1 MKYLSRRIFL
11 ALLLLISS
19 LPTSAQEKRA
29 RPGAAAPV
37 ANEVEEAV
45 WHVRHVAE
53 EALHAEPLHE
63 RVRLLAVVSDLLWKK
78 DAVYARQLLLKAFET
93 LQDSE
98 RSEEVR
104 DGRLSIAD
112 PVQLRQAVINVAL
125 KHDVGL
131 SRQLLD
137 KIEKP
142 EESARAEDSSEQRNP
157 EEVSKLL
164 LASAARTFVSDEG
177 QSQAF
182 YEQSV
187 ARRVLPEHCYFL
199 FKIQEKSPEKADI
212 FFARALSALARRPL
226 YEANELMYFASYL
239 FSREKSINFS
249 LVGRYNAANVNG
261 GLNGAP
267 HDPALARQFL
277 TLVQTQLNPGPSIP
291 PSLVYF
297 ALKNLA
303 PHFQTYAPAL
313 APHANARMA
322 ALLQDVPR
330 GELDSNQRDT
340 SDMTSRDEAK
350 PVSWE
355 ERVRDAGK
363 IQNAGRRD
371 LEYFTALQESYLPK
385 KDFAGAYKLVEL
397 VSDTELRQRLGDY
410 VDFAAAQE
418 EALKPD
424 APVDQPAFDKL
435 KNPLF
440 KTLLFGRFAASL
452 MERKKTAQAAEALR
466 RAEAASLGIKDDQER
481 AQLRMFVAQTYLR
494 LEPAVSFE
502 MTRALIREAQK
513 NDVIDLKQSRVQYTV
528 SVFGLKSELPTP
540 YAPVNLYSLIGM
552 LGRENLREAIL
563 ICDQLKNNERLW
575 ASLAAVRHALEA
587 STPAN

>member
-1 MKYLSRRIFL
+1 MKYLSRQNFL
-11 ALLLLISS
+11 ALLLLLSS
-19 LPTSAQEKRA
+19 LPASAQEKRA
-29 RPGAAAPV
+29 RPAAAP
-37 ANEVEEAV
+37 AAAEADEAA
-45 WHVRHVAE
+45 WHARHVAE

-78 DAVYARQLLLKAFET
+78 DAVYARQLLLKAFEAA
-93 LQDSE
+93 QDYE
-98 RSEEVR
+98 RSEEAR
-104 DGRLSIAD
+104 DGRPDIAD
-112 PVQLRQAVINVAL
+112 PAQLRQAVVKVAL

-137 KIEKP
+137 KIKKP
-142 EESARAEDSSEQRNP
+142 EDAARADDPSGQRGP

-187 ARRVLPEHCYFL
+187 SRRVLPEHCHFL
-199 FKIQEKSPEKADI
+199 FKIQEKSPEKADL
-212 FFARALSALARRPL
+212 FFARALAALARRPL
-226 YEANELMYFASYL
+226 HEANELMYFASYL

-261 GLNGAP
+261 GLNGVP
-267 HDPALARQFL
+267 RDPALARQFL
-277 TLVQTQLNPGPSIP
+277 ALVQTRLNPGPSIP

-297 ALKNLA
+297 ALKNLS
-303 PHFQTYAPAL
+303 PHFQAYAPAL
-313 APHANARMA
+313 APHADARMA
-322 ALLQDVPR
+322 ALLQDVTR

-340 SDMTSRDEAK
+340 GEMNSRDEVK
-350 PVSWE
+350 PESWE
-355 ERVRDAGK
+355 QRVRDAGR

-371 LEYFTALQESYLPK
+371 LEYFTALQESYLPR

-418 EALKPD
+418 ETLKPD
-424 APVDQPAFDKL
+424 ASVDQPAFDKL
-435 KNPLF
+435 KNPLL
-440 KTLLFGRFAASL
+440 KTLLLGRFAASL
-452 MERKKTAQAAEALR
+452 MEKKKTAQAAEALR
-466 RAEAASLGIKDDQER
+466 RADAASLGIKDDQER

-494 LEPAVSFE
+494 LESAVSFE
-502 MTRALIREAQK
+502 MARALVREAQK
-513 NDVIDLKQSRVQYTV
+513 NDAIDLKRSRVQYTV

-552 LGRENLREAIL
+552 LGRENLGEALL

-587 STPAN
+587 PAPAN

>member
-1 MKYLSRRIFL
+1 MKYLSRRSLL
-11 ALLLLISS
+11 ALLLLLSS
-19 LPTSAQEKRA
+19 LTAAAQEKPA
-29 RPGAAAPV
+29 KPAAP
-37 ANEVEEAV
+37 AAVEADEAV
-45 WHVRHVAE
+45 WLVRRVAE
-53 EALHAEPLHE
+53 EALHVEPLHE

-78 DAVYARQLLLKAFET
+78 DAVYARQLLLKAFESAR
-93 LQDSE
+93 DDE
-98 RSEEVR
+98 RSEEAR
-104 DGRLSIAD
+104 DGRLSLTD
-112 PVQLRQAVINVAL
+112 PAQLRQAVINVAL
-125 KHDVGL
+125 KHDVAL

-142 EESARAEDSSEQRNP
+142 EDAAHADDSSGHRSP
-157 EEVSKLL
+157 EEGSKLL

-177 QSQAF
+177 QSQVF

-187 ARRVLPEHCYFL
+187 SRRVLPEHCYFL
-199 FKIQEKSPEKADI
+199 FKIQEKSPEKADL
-212 FFARALSALARRPL
+212 FFARALAALSRRPL
-226 YEANELMYFASYL
+226 SEANELMYFASYL

-261 GLNGAP
+261 GLNGVP

-277 TLVQTQLNPGPSIP
+277 ALVQTQLTPGPSIP

-322 ALLQDVPR
+322 ALLQDVSR
-330 GELDSNQRDT
+330 GDLESNQRNT
-340 SDMTSRDEAK
+340 SDMNSRDEGK
-350 PVSWE
+350 SQSWE
-355 ERVRDAGK
+355 DRVHDAGK

-371 LEYFTALQESYLPK
+371 LEYFMALQESYLPK

-397 VSDTELRQRLGDY
+397 ISDTELRQKLGDY

-418 EALKPD
+418 ETLKPD
-424 APVDQPAFDKL
+424 APIDHPTFDKL
-435 KNPLF
+435 KNPLL
-440 KTLLFGRFAASL
+440 KTLLLGRFAASL
-452 MERKKTAQAAEALR
+452 MEKKKTAQAAEALR
-466 RAEAASLGIKDDQER
+466 RADAASLGIKDEQER
-481 AQLRMFVAQTYLR
+481 AQLRMLVAQAYLR

-513 NDVIDLKQSRVQYTV
+513 NDAIDLKASRLPYTV

-563 ICDQLKNNERLW
+563 IADQLKNNERLW

-587 STPAN
+587 PAPAN